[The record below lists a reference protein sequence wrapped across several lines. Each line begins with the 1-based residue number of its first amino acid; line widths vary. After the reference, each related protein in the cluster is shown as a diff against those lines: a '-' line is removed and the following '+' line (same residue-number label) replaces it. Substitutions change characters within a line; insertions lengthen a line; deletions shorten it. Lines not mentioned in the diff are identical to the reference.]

1 MSEGRQRLTLASA
14 LVVSGLLAVCDLSPV
29 GDVVDRGIVGFAVIG
44 IAVFLAVCLGGLWSW
59 QRSMIGLVPLG
70 VALTANSTSFTPFL
84 AILVVGGWLC
94 AVVIAAER
102 RLAQELVI
110 RTREL
115 DEEQEL
121 FAVQSV
127 RYERAQIARELHD
140 VVAHCM
146 SLIVV
151 QANAGAYLAATRAP
165 AAADTFDSIREIASQ
180 ARTEV
185 VHLNA
190 VLDAPHGPGVPE
202 VSDILESVV
211 ARATGSGLLVDCHL
225 SGELGAIPAT
235 IGETI
240 RRLVQESITN
250 VIKHAPGARIQI
262 DLRGT
267 EEAIVVEVANPC
279 GHSAGSGIEDTG
291 GGRGLAGM
299 RERVLGCGGTFDAG
313 ASADGTWRVTAT
325 LPRHMRPDL
334 RRVVA

>member
-1 MSEGRQRLTLASA
+1 MSEGRQRLALASV
-14 LVVSGLLAVCDLSPV
+14 LVVSGLLAVCDLSSV
-29 GDVVDRGIVGFAVIG
+29 GDVVDRGAAGSAVIAV
-44 IAVFLAVCLGGLWSW
+44 AVFLAVCLGGLWSW
-59 QRSMIGLVPLG
+59 QRSLIGLVPLV
-70 VALTANSTSFTPFL
+70 VALTANSSSFTPFL

-94 AVVIAAER
+94 GVVIAAQR

-151 QANAGAYLAATRAP
+151 QANAGAYLASTRAP
-165 AAADTFDSIREIASQ
+165 AAAESFDSIGEIASQ

-185 VHLNA
+185 EHLNA
-190 VLDAPHGPGVPE
+190 VLDAPRSPGVTE
-202 VSDILESVV
+202 VSDLVDSVV
-211 ARATGSGLLVDCHL
+211 ARAKGSGLSVDCHL

-250 VIKHAPGARIQI
+250 VIKHAPGAPVQI

-267 EEAIVVEVANPC
+267 EEAIAVEVANPC
-279 GHSAGSGIEDTG
+279 GHSAGAGLEDTG
-291 GGRGLAGM
+291 GGRGLGGM

-313 ASADGTWRVTAT
+313 ARTDGTWRVTAT
-325 LPRHMRPDL
+325 LPRQVRPDP
-334 RRVVA
+334 RRAA